1 MISSYIIIC
10 WKIFF
15 YSKILKR
22 RRQRDRSLK
31 IWFDNIKFN
40 LKRLGRLILR
50 GNPGKIFFP
59 DELEG
64 KNNLQRIVSFSKRM
78 LNNTLKETLNKTT
91 TEIVEIAK
99 NVPKDLSRNLLCLT
113 PNIILKVRQMQSNRD
128 PTEMQ
133 RRFLKDI
140 DLTRS
145 KKPLTK

>member
-1 MISSYIIIC
+1 MKKYFS
-10 WKIFF
+10 
-15 YSKILKR
+15 ILKR
-22 RRQRDRSLK
+22 RRKKGRSLK
-31 IWFDNIKFN
+31 VWFDNIILN
-40 LKRLGRLILR
+40 VKRLGRLILR

>member
-1 MISSYIIIC
+1 M
-10 WKIFF
+10 
-15 YSKILKR
+15 
-22 RRQRDRSLK
+22 
-31 IWFDNIKFN
+31 
-40 LKRLGRLILR
+40 ILR